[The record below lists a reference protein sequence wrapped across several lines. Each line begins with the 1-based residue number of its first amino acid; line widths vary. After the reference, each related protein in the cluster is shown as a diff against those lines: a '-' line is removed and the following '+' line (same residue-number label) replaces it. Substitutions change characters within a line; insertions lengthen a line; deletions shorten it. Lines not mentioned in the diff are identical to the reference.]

1 MENYKDIL
9 NLYRSLKSKSAENL
23 NVFQIL
29 NLEYDEVRLHS
40 RMLKF
45 FIEQDIYG
53 FLKAIENAVPIYSGL
68 LNEKKIGDFKQV
80 HIEKSVYFSDEEFS
94 DGRIDLLLEFE
105 DFLIIIE
112 NKIYAKDQD
121 YQLIKYDNYA
131 NSIKG
136 DRYLILYL
144 TLDGKDPSEHAI
156 ISSSKKL
163 ERNKHFHLISYEDHI
178 LKWLK
183 EYKVNG
189 DELKEILDQYMQTVE
204 NICGI
209 MSKVDEERFEFFTQN
224 EKVINELLKDKNKLD
239 QILAYSVGNFLP
251 VISCESSN
259 LWIYKNSTIVNDI
272 VIDDMIIAVDTSF
285 FLNNIICSVWM
296 RKGDPRKL
304 GDLVLIKNKKYLKKG
319 LKNEYIIFEENID
332 FHKIN
337 VDELKNRLHEVYIQ
351 IKL

>member
-1 MENYKDIL
+1 MQEYKEIL
-9 NLYRSLKSKSAENL
+9 SSYSSLKSKSKENL
-23 NVFQIL
+23 NVFKIL

-45 FIEQDIYG
+45 FIEQDIDG
-53 FLKAIENAVPIYSGL
+53 FLKAIENALPVNSGP
-68 LNEKKIGDFKQV
+68 LNGKILGDLKQV

-94 DGRIDLLLEFE
+94 DGRVDLLLEFD
-105 DFLIIIE
+105 DFLIVIE
-112 NKIYAKDQD
+112 NKIYAKDQNH
-121 YQLIKYDNYA
+121 QLIKYDKYA

-136 DRYLILYL
+136 ENYLIFYL

-163 ERNKHFHLISYEDHI
+163 ERNKHFHLISYKEHI

-183 EYKVNG
+183 EFEIKS
-189 DELKEILDQYMQTVE
+189 DDLKEILDQYKQTLE
-204 NICGI
+204 NICGT

-239 QILAYSVGNFLP
+239 QILAYSVENLLS

-259 LWIYKNSTIVNDI
+259 LWIYKNSTIVHDI

-285 FLNNIICSVWM
+285 FLNKIICSVWM
-296 RKGDPRKL
+296 RKGDPRRL
-304 GDLVLIKNKKYLKKG
+304 SDLAIIKNKKYLKQG
-319 LKNEYIIFEENID
+319 LKNEYIIFEEKID
-332 FHKIN
+332 FHKIK
-337 VDELKNRLHEVYIQ
+337 VDELKNRLHEIYDQ